1 MRFQQFTAVIALT
14 PLLAVAAR
22 ADEAPKPDNLLPS
35 APEAQS
41 ELWRNAQLGK
51 SEPQVKAVEQSQ
63 FSDAATQQFSVVA
76 GLRSWRDT
84 LSGQGKFASRDLLK
98 GQLLG
103 SDAKFTLGR
112 VAPPPLAGI
121 GANAGVMAQW
131 GAFEVGSTLRP
142 RELDESLGE
151 FDRALTG
158 KKAGAVEAQN
168 VTWLRARPIR
178 GKNGNLELNL
188 SRAER
193 DVAAGEAV
201 KMREGTFIGA
211 GGDLK
216 LPLSWKLGGNYA
228 RASLDEAREDKAR
241 WDAKLKGPLAH
252 PLGKADVEI
261 EWQEADAGYATL
273 NQNDAN
279 GGSKGAARLTQGI
292 KTKRVNGQIKLAT
305 TQRERRNLEAA
316 GKGDDLEN
324 RDATGAA
331 DLKVKV
337 TPNLSLKAI
346 GAVGAAQVKR
356 AGDNFAASLK
366 ADAEENSATFLEE
379 TQTQGGDVGV
389 EWKMNKAL
397 AFAATVGTSQ
407 TLGWRDEVGDTPVW
421 TPFNQSEENRVGF
434 ELSHRNKSGVLL
446 AKYATRARD
455 DESLDDWQRL
465 ETVRFQAQRPLFMG
479 MKLNTIVDLARGGE
493 SSWADQ
499 GGVARRVETQLQF
512 NRAARI
518 DLNFRDGAALP
529 GQWLSDPL
537 SAAFRPAGGKAWNT
551 GDKEFGA
558 RINAGS
564 AAGGNGFGLAL
575 EYARQEL
582 SGKDNDQWRVGLTW
596 K

>member
-1 MRFQQFTAVIALT
+1 MRFQQLTAVIALT
-14 PLLAVAAR
+14 PFLAVAAR
-22 ADEAPKPDNLLPS
+22 ADEAPKTDNLLPS

-41 ELWRNAQLGK
+41 ELWQNARLGQ
-51 SEPQVKAVEQSQ
+51 SESQVKAVEQSQ
-63 FSDAATQQFSVVA
+63 FSEAATQQFSIVA

-84 LSGQGKFASRDLLK
+84 LDGKGKFASRDLLK

-103 SDAKFTLGR
+103 SDAKFMLGR
-112 VAPPPLAGI
+112 VAPPSLAGVA
-121 GANAGVMAQW
+121 ANAGVMAQW

-151 FDRALTG
+151 FDRTLTG
-158 KKAGAVEAQN
+158 KKPGAVEAQN

-178 GKNGNLELNL
+178 GKDGNLELNL
-188 SRAER
+188 SRAQR

-201 KMREGTFIGA
+201 QMREGTFIGA
-211 GGDLK
+211 GGDVK
-216 LPLSWKLGGNYA
+216 LPLGWKLNGNYA
-228 RASLDEAREDKAR
+228 LASLDEAKDDKSR
-241 WDAKLKGPLAH
+241 WDAQLKGPLAH
-252 PLGKADVEI
+252 PLGRADVEI
-261 EWQEADAGYATL
+261 EWHEADAGYTTL
-273 NQNDAN
+273 NQSDTN
-279 GGSKGAARLTQGI
+279 GGSRGAARLTQEI
-292 KTKRVNGQIKLAT
+292 KTKRVSGQLKLAA

-316 GKGDDLEN
+316 RKGDDLEN
-324 RDATGAA
+324 RGASGAA

-337 TPNLSLKAI
+337 TPNLSLKAN
-346 GAVGAAQVKR
+346 GVVGAAQVKR
-356 AGDNFAASLK
+356 AGDNFADSLK
-366 ADAEENSATFLEE
+366 ADAPDAATATEE

-389 EWKMNKAL
+389 EWKLNNAL

-407 TLGWRDEVGDTPVW
+407 TLGWRDDNSDSAVW
-421 TPFNQSEENRVGF
+421 TPFGESEENRLGF

-455 DESLDDWQRL
+455 DESLANWQRL
-465 ETVRFQAQRPLFMG
+465 ETVRLQAQRPLFLG

-493 SSWADQ
+493 SSWADEA
-499 GGVARRVETQLQF
+499 GVARRVETQLQF

-529 GQWLSDPL
+529 GQWLSDPM
-537 SAAFRPAGGKAWNT
+537 SAPFRPSGGNNWNA

-575 EYARQEL
+575 EYARQER